1 MFLSLAVTVAVGC
14 LVTVHIAMNARIG
27 AITGNGNLANTVFWL
42 VGFAAS
48 LAMSGGY
55 EPGFLSRI
63 GGARTWLLV
72 AGAIGAFIAAF
83 NNAMIPRI
91 GISNL
96 TFCLF
101 LGQVVASAV
110 LATTGT
116 LADGRDPLT
125 PVRMTGI
132 LLVVAGTALFVYGG
146 RVFRA

>member
-1 MFLSLAVTVAVGC
+1 MFLSLALTVAVGC
-14 LVTVHIAMNARIG
+14 LVTLHIAMNARIG
-27 AITGNGNLANTVFWL
+27 TITGNGNLANSMFWL

-63 GGARTWLLV
+63 GGARWLLV

-91 GISNL
+91 GIANL

-101 LGQVVASAV
+101 LGQVVASA
-110 LATTGT
+110 LFATTGV
-116 LADGRDPLT
+116 LADGRDPIT
-125 PVRMTGI
+125 PVRATGI
-132 LLVVAGTALFVYGG
+132 LMVVAGTALFVYGG
-146 RVFRA
+146 RIARG